1 MLITQKILKWSSF
14 KNVSFVIL
22 LLKICF
28 VFGQDLHSKK
38 VIVIDPG
45 HGGKDSGAIGING
58 VQEKEVVLAIASDLL
73 RLNGTLFNNK
83 MDIYLTRYGDTLIS
97 LRDRGLMARALRAD
111 VFVSLH
117 CNASPK
123 ASRGMEVYAHSSKTE
138 DINITQSIGLGLS
151 ILYENTKKLGF
162 KERGVKFA
170 NFQVLRETTVLCPS
184 LLIELGFVTNT
195 DEAGYFLKPKNIRAM
210 ALAILMGLYDYLN
223 TGL

>member
-1 MLITQKILKWSSF
+1 MLITQRLLKLVKP

-22 LLKICF
+22 LLQFCII
-28 VFGQDLHSKK
+28 FGQQK

-58 VQEKEVVLAIASDLL
+58 VKEKEVVLDIAREIL

-97 LRDRGLMARALRAD
+97 LRDRGQLTKALRVD

-123 ASRGMEVYAHSSKTE
+123 ASRGMEVYTHSSKTE
-138 DINITQSIGLGLS
+138 HINIKQSIGLGLS
-151 ILYENTKKLGF
+151 ILNESTKKLGF

-170 NFQVLRETTVLCPS
+170 NFQVLRETTALCPS
-184 LLIELGFVTNT
+184 LLIEAGFVTNS
-195 DEAGYFLKPKNIRAM
+195 DEADYFLRPKNIRAM